1 MEAVRADGSP
11 MKVGSVGAALT
22 ATTGRGKTFLTEST
36 GVRTH
41 VIDRKKQL
49 NPIHPIAPV

>member
-1 MEAVRADGSP
+1 MEAVRSDGSP

-36 GVRTH
+36 EVRTH
-41 VIDRKKQL
+41 VSPLSTVRNNL
-49 NPIHPIAPV
+49 TLYTL